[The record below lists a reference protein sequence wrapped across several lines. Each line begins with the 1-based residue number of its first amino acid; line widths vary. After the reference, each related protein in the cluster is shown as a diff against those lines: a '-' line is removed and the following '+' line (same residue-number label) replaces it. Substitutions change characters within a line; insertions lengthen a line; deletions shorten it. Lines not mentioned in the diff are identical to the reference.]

1 MCLDENYACLE
12 ASRRQVEGLG
22 WLPTQPVMDSWLV
35 GRSVGQSDSQS
46 ASQSEEFQILKFST
60 LRKILGLTNTVKYH
74 FQLDR
79 DDSNA

>member
-35 GRSVGQSDSQS
+35 GWLVGWSVRQSVRRISN
-46 ASQSEEFQILKFST
+46 FKILHCT
-60 LRKILGLTNTVKYH
+60 LKKILGLTNTVKYH